1 MEVVLVLWVGS
12 LLCFLNKTTA
22 LTITQAQAAG
32 VLANTGIILVTT
44 IVPAQKI
51 TEPLTHQPPTL
62 DKSLGPST
70 FSPEGPEELIWPAGS
85 SPSFGVQSHIA

>member
-1 MEVVLVLWVGS
+1 MGGFAAL
-12 LLCFLNKTTA
+12 FLNKITA

-51 TEPLTHQPPTL
+51 TEPLIHQPPTL
-62 DKSLGPST
+62 DKSPGPST
-70 FSPEGPEELIWPAGS
+70 FSPEGPEELIWPAVS